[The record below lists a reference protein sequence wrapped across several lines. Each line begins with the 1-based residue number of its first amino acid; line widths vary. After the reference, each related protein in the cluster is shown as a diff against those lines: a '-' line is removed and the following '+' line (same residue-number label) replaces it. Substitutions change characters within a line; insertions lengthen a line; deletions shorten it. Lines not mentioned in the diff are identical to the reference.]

1 MKILQINST
10 VNTGSVGRIA
20 EEIGQL
26 FIRAGHD
33 SYMAYSDLGTYGS
46 QLKLLKIGNK
56 ADVYL
61 HGIKTRLLD
70 RHGFGSKYVT
80 QKLIQKII
88 EINPDAI
95 GLHNIHGYY
104 INVEVL
110 FNYLKKAGKPVIWTL
125 FDCWPFTGHCS
136 YYDFA
141 QCERWKTGCY
151 NCPEKRMYPAS
162 WVMDNSKSN
171 YARKNEIFNG
181 VKNLIIVT
189 HSNWLANQVNQSF
202 LSDYP
207 VSIINNGVNLDVFK
221 PINSDRVKKKYGIE
235 NKKLILGVANYWSRR
250 KGLKDFIELNK
261 HLPSDYQLLLVGLA
275 KEQQKTLPRN
285 IIGISRTESVEELT
299 ALYSAADVF
308 VNPTLQDNFPTTN
321 IEALA
326 CGTPVITYNTGGSP
340 EAVDAFTGC
349 VIEKGDISGLLL
361 AIENIVTKG
370 KEHYG
375 PLCRKRAEML
385 FNKDDRYQDYIKLYE
400 HLLV

>member
-10 VNTGSVGRIA
+10 INTGSVGRIA

-26 FIRAGHD
+26 FMNSGHD
-33 SYMAYSDLGTYGS
+33 SYMAYSSLGANGS
-46 QLKLLKIGNK
+46 QLKLLKIGNM

-70 RHGFGSKYVT
+70 KHGFGSKYVT
-80 QKLIQKII
+80 QKLIRQIK
-88 EINPDAI
+88 EINPDVI

-104 INVEVL
+104 INIELL
-110 FNYLKKAGKPVIWTL
+110 FNYLKEAGKPVIWTL

-151 NCPEKRMYPAS
+151 NCPEKKLYPAS
-162 WVMDNSKSN
+162 WVIDNSKSN
-171 YARKNEIFNG
+171 YIRKKEIFND
-181 VKNLIIVT
+181 VENLTIVT
-189 HSNWLANQVNQSF
+189 HSNWLAEQVNQSF

-207 VSIINNGVNLDVFK
+207 VVIINNGVNLDVFK
-221 PINSDRVKKKYGIE
+221 PVNSDWVTKKYNLE
-235 NKKLILGVANYWSRR
+235 NKKLILGVANNWSRR
-250 KGLKDFIELNK
+250 KGLKDFIELGK
-261 HLPSDYQLLLVGLA
+261 HLPSDYQLLLVGLNA
-275 KEQQKTLPRN
+275 EQQKTLPED
-285 IIGISRTESVEELT
+285 IISISRTENTEELT

-340 EAVDAFTGC
+340 EAIDEFTGY
-349 VIEKGDISGLLL
+349 VVSKGDVKGLIIAIEKIIKL
-361 AIENIVTKG
+361 G
-370 KEHYG
+370 KVHFS
-375 PLCRKRAEML
+375 PICRKRAEIF
-385 FNKDDRYQDYIKLYE
+385 FNKDERYRDYIHLY
-400 HLLV
+400 HQLL